1 VLTDAIIACLLEHAS
16 VSWDDLPVVVTV
28 APTGAEVT
36 RADNSALPH
45 TPEEIAAD
53 VSACADAGA
62 SVCHLHVREPD
73 GSPSSR
79 LELFVEA
86 IELVRERSPIVTM
99 VSTGG
104 AVWMPMEERMTG
116 LEARPDLAGVETGS
130 MNFGEDA
137 FVTVPADAR
146 RVVERAGELGIGLE
160 AEMFDVGHVVAAV
173 RMLEQGE
180 LPAPLRANL
189 VVGVPGGIDASPEA
203 LAAMLRPLPPA
214 VHWSVTAVGR
224 HQRRLL
230 ALAVLHGAGG
240 IRVGFED
247 GVYLRRGVLAA
258 SNAELVADAC
268 ELVATLGRRAATIEE
283 ARSLLGCPA
292 RVENR

>member
-1 VLTDAIIACLLEHAS
+1 VG
-16 VSWDDLPVVVTV
+16 WDELPVVVTV

-36 RADNSALPH
+36 RADNPALPH
-45 TPEEIAAD
+45 TPAEIAAE
-53 VSACADAGA
+53 VLSCAAAGA
-62 SVCHLHVREPD
+62 SVCHLHVREDD

-79 LELFVEA
+79 PELFAET
-86 IELVRERSPIVTM
+86 IERIRERSSIVTM

-130 MNFGEDA
+130 MNFGEDP

-146 RVVERAGELGIGLE
+146 RVVERATELGIGLE

-173 RMLEQGE
+173 RMVERGD
-180 LPAPLRANL
+180 LPSPLRANL
-189 VVGVPGGIDASPEA
+189 VFGVPGGIDASPEA
-203 LAAMLRPLPPA
+203 LEAMLRPLPTGT
-214 VHWSVTAVGR
+214 HWSVTAVGR

-230 ALAVLHGAGG
+230 ALAVLRGAGG

-247 GVYLRRGVLAA
+247 GVYLRRGVLAS
-258 SNAELVADAC
+258 SNAELVVDAVA
-268 ELVATLGRRAATIEE
+268 LVGMLGRTVAAIEDARQLLACPDVVE
-283 ARSLLGCPA
+283 AH
-292 RVENR
+292 

>member
-1 VLTDAIIACLLEHAS
+1 M
-16 VSWDDLPVVVTV
+16 SWDELPVVVTV
-28 APTGAEVT
+28 APVGAEVT
-36 RADNSALPH
+36 RGDNPALPH
-45 TPEEIAAD
+45 TPGEIAAD
-53 VSACADAGA
+53 VAACAEAGA
-62 SVCHLHVREPD
+62 SVCHLHVREED

-79 LELFVEA
+79 VELFEET
-86 IELVRERSPIVTM
+86 ISLIRGRTPILTM

-116 LEARPDLAGVETGS
+116 LESRPDLAGVETGS

-137 FVTVPADAR
+137 FLTVPADAR
-146 RVVERAGELGIGLE
+146 RVIQCAAELGIGLE

-173 RMLEQGE
+173 RMLERGE
-180 LPAPLRANL
+180 LPPPLRANL
-189 VVGVPGGIDASPEA
+189 VFGVPGGVDASPEA
-203 LAAMLRPLPPA
+203 LEAMLRPLP
-214 VHWSVTAVGR
+214 VRTHWSVTAVGR

-230 ALAVLHGAGG
+230 GLAILRGAGG

-268 ELVATLGRRAATIEE
+268 ELARTLGRRVATIDE
-283 ARSLLGCPA
+283 ARELLACPA
-292 RVENR
+292 RVDAR

>member
-1 VLTDAIIACLLEHAS
+1 MDGADAVTAAHA
-16 VSWDDLPVVVTV
+16 WDELPVVITV

-36 RADNSALPH
+36 RADNAALPH
-45 TPEEIAAD
+45 TPAEIAED
-53 VSACADAGA
+53 VLACAEAGA
-62 SVCHLHVREPD
+62 SVCHLHVREED

-79 LELFVEA
+79 TELFVEA
-86 IELVRERSPIVTM
+86 VERIRERSPIVTM

-160 AEMFDVGHVVAAV
+160 AEMFDVGHVVAGV
-173 RMLEQGE
+173 RMLERGE
-180 LPAPLRANL
+180 LPPPLRAN
-189 VVGVPGGIDASPEA
+189 VVFGVPGGIDATPEG
-203 LAAMLRPLPPA
+203 LDAMLRPLP
-214 VHWSVTAVGR
+214 VGTHWSITAVGR
-224 HQRRLL
+224 HQRRML
-230 ALAVLHGAGG
+230 ALALLRGAGG

-247 GVYLRRGVLAA
+247 GVYLRRGLLAS
-258 SNAELVADAC
+258 SNAELVADAA
-268 ELVATLGRRAATIEE
+268 ELTRTLGRRVASIDE
-283 ARSLLGCPA
+283 ARELLACPV
-292 RVENR
+292 RVSR